1 MRITSKGQIAIPQAI
16 REKAGLLPHTE
27 VEFHYVRGQ
36 VVLKSVIKPSVAGE
50 ETISPIRAAIRRAR
64 GSANEPMFKGWSTD
78 QIMAFLRG
86 DD

>member
-1 MRITSKGQIAIPQAI
+1 MRITSNGQIAIPQAI

-64 GSANEPMFKGWSTD
+64 GSANEPMFKGWSPD